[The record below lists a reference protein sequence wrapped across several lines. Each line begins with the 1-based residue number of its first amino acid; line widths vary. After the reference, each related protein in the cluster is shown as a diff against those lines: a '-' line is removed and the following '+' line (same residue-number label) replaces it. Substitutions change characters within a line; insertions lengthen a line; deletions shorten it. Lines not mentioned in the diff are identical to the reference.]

1 MIMNNPYDSFLQYME
16 YLYSMGCT
24 LDENGNVVPIDN
36 NKKEYTL
43 TLTIKEDDDEDE

>member
-1 MIMNNPYDSFLQYME
+1 MNNPYDSFLQYME

-36 NKKEYTL
+36 NKGYTL